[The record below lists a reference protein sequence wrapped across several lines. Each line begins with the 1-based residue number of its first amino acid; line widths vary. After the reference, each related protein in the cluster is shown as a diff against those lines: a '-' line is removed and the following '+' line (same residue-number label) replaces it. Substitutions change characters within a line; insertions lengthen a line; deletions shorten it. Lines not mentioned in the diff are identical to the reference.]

1 LNASLFGHYRNV
13 QISRVV
19 LKELQQ
25 TCGVIKTVTEFCEL
39 IDRWDELDDGV
50 KAEIA
55 ELVKHW

>member
-1 LNASLFGHYRNV
+1 MNASLFGHYRNV

-39 IDRWDELDDGV
+39 IERWDELAEAV
-50 KAEIA
+50 KEDIA
-55 ELVKHW
+55 ELFRDG